1 MPYFENNYLLL
12 HYGTASQTFQSA
24 NIIILRIYMNIIDV
38 IILICLVPAVFQGYR
53 KGFISQAISIV
64 SLVVGIWASARFA
77 DMVTAWIA
85 QYITAS
91 EPVLKLVAFALIL
104 ILVFLALGL
113 IGRLLESIL
122 NFAFLGWVNRLL
134 GIVFSLLKTLLIIG
148 LVIILF
154 NSLNSNIGLVKPETL
169 ADSALY
175 QPIKNLADVVF
186 PFIKNLL
193 TLK

>member
-1 MPYFENNYLLL
+1 
-12 HYGTASQTFQSA
+12 
-24 NIIILRIYMNIIDV
+24 MNIIDV

-53 KGFISQAISIV
+53 KGFISQAISRV

-77 DMVTAWIA
+77 DMVTVWIA

>member
-1 MPYFENNYLLL
+1 
-12 HYGTASQTFQSA
+12 
-24 NIIILRIYMNIIDV
+24 MNIIDV

-186 PFIKNLL
+186 PFIKSLL

>member
-1 MPYFENNYLLL
+1 
-12 HYGTASQTFQSA
+12 
-24 NIIILRIYMNIIDV
+24 MNIIDV

-77 DMVTAWIA
+77 DMVTVWIA

-134 GIVFSLLKTLLIIG
+134 GIVFSLLKTLLIIA

>member
-1 MPYFENNYLLL
+1 
-12 HYGTASQTFQSA
+12 
-24 NIIILRIYMNIIDV
+24 MNIIDV

-154 NSLNSNIGLVKPETL
+154 NSLNSNTGLVKPETL

>member
-1 MPYFENNYLLL
+1 
-12 HYGTASQTFQSA
+12 
-24 NIIILRIYMNIIDV
+24 MNIIDV

-113 IGRLLESIL
+113 IGRLVESIL

>member
-1 MPYFENNYLLL
+1 
-12 HYGTASQTFQSA
+12 
-24 NIIILRIYMNIIDV
+24 MNIIDV